1 MNIVTTSNPSIR
13 GNTWVR
19 ISLSFSRERKC
30 AEPAISWNHKWSLSQ
45 KALRL
50 QTYGFP
56 LTSRGPKIRLLLV
69 NKADYLSKGDFRSRS
84 ELMAGTRTRTRREIK
99 WISNGDCNPG
109 NATRESKNPFA
120 PWIDPLSRE
129 LTFLTRESNE
139 TARTRETFCFLE
151 QTISNMSTYIFL

>member
-1 MNIVTTSNPSIR
+1 MK
-13 GNTWVR
+13 
-19 ISLSFSRERKC
+19 LMAK
-30 AEPAISWNHKWSLSQ
+30 Q

-56 LTSRGPKIRLLLV
+56 STFRGPKIRLLLV

-129 LTFLTRESNE
+129 NSHFLRAKAMKPLERGKPFVFSSKQFQICQLISFYKNKILFFE
-139 TARTRETFCFLE
+139 DFL
-151 QTISNMSTYIFL
+151 ISNNNRASFT